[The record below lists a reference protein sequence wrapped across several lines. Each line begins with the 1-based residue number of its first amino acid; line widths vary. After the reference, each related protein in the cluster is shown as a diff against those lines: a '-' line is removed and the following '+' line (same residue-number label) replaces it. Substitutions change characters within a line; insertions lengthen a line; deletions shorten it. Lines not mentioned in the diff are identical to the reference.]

1 MSRAIITHITLFCL
15 QMSANFIT
23 CVMASTVLPFF
34 PKPYCLRWNGSAP
47 MHLSRIF
54 LKHFSQILFMTG
66 SMLIGRYAL
75 GRLGSF
81 PGFLSSITLAVFQQS
96 GILPD
101 SVMPLNALVTSSLL
115 RLATSFAISPGT
127 PSAPAAFLEFILPA
141 ASTTSPSPMATLRLI
156 SPSSS
161 GSASSRPS

>member
-23 CVMASTVLPFF
+23 CVMASTVLLFF
-34 PKPYCLRWNGSAP
+34 LKPYCLRWNGSVP
-47 MHLSRIF
+47 MHLSMIF
-54 LKHFSQILFMTG
+54 LKHFSQILLMAG

-81 PGFLSSITLAVFQQS
+81 PGCLSSITLTVFQQS

-101 SVMPLNALVTSSLL
+101 SVMPLIALVTSSLL
-115 RLATSFAISPGT
+115 RLAINSAISPGT
-127 PSAPAAFLEFILPA
+127 PSSPAAFLVFILPA
-141 ASTTSPSPMATLRLI
+141 ASTTSPSPMTTLRLM

-161 GSASSRPS
+161 VSASSRPS